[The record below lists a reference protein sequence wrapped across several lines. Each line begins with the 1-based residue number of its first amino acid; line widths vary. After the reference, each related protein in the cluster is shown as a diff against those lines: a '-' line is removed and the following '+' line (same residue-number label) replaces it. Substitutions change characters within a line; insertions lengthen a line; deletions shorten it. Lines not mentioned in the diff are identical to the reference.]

1 MVEFSQFDRVCHP
14 WLPVEALKTACD
26 VEKVNEQIS
35 GRAEL
40 GEDEETSLGPW
51 LGHSTSLG
59 RKRSRNGDAT
69 PTEVSQTDNCE

>member
-1 MVEFSQFDRVCHP
+1 M
-14 WLPVEALKTACD
+14 
-26 VEKVNEQIS
+26 S

-59 RKRSRNGDAT
+59 QTRSRNGDAT
-69 PTEVSQTDNCE
+69 PTKVSQTDI

>member
-1 MVEFSQFDRVCHP
+1 MP
-14 WLPVEALKTACD
+14 LACD
-26 VEKVNEQIS
+26 VDEVNEQIS

-59 RKRSRNGDAT
+59 RTRSRNGDAT
-69 PTEVSQTDNCE
+69 PTKVSQTDICE